1 MQTKT
6 GANEMKILDY
16 VIAPNVGARGIY
28 LGENVNDI
36 FSKLDKLGYEI
47 SDIRDDC
54 IKIKESFLDI
64 YFDPINFEI
73 SLISC
78 GVNFNGYYKT
88 SKGHIW
94 AGMSVADILQNT
106 TEQVAWGG
114 FVAVDRIWGI
124 GFPLPQEFDD
134 FSELTDFLDYDFVFK
149 ELWVYKDANANNLK
163 ANKRRKR

>member
-6 GANEMKILDY
+6 GVNEMKILDD
-16 VIAPNVGARGIY
+16 VITPNVGVGGIY

-47 SDIRDDC
+47 SYVCDNC
-54 IKIKESFLDI
+54 IKIQESFLDI
-64 YFDPINFEI
+64 YFDPASCEI

-88 SKGHIW
+88 SKGRIW
-94 AGMSVADILQNT
+94 GGMSVADILQNT

-114 FVAVDRIWGI
+114 FVAVDRICGI
-124 GFPLPQEFDD
+124 GFPLPQDFDD

-149 ELWVYKDANANNLK
+149 ELSVYKDANANNLK
-163 ANKRRKR
+163 ANKRRKQ